1 MSHHIR
7 TTFSNNLVTNFL
19 FSFDQSSI
27 SRTRHAILGEF
38 LKHLMKKGTASSE
51 QNSRE
56 LNEIN
61 DNASWNDS
69 VGGDGADGDELPVRA
84 ATPSDVSVNTH
95 SHSHSHF
102 SISSNSNNNTAPNNK
117 NNSNNAGN
125 PIHHQLTLTS
135 IHASLILT
143 RLISSLRVI
152 HTMSPPPPSHHS
164 LIFLHLSI
172 VSLVLESC
180 AEKSVVGDFFQSHG
194 PSTLLQLIDPK
205 FTFETITRSLRL
217 TKYLCDGGSEFKVH
231 LCELGLVDKVGS
243 TILDR

>member
-152 HTMSPPPPSHHS
+152 HTMSPPPPPTT
-164 LIFLHLSI
+164 
-172 VSLVLESC
+172 
-180 AEKSVVGDFFQSHG
+180 A
-194 PSTLLQLIDPK
+194 
-205 FTFETITRSLRL
+205 
-217 TKYLCDGGSEFKVH
+217 
-231 LCELGLVDKVGS
+231 
-243 TILDR
+243 